1 MTISCAIIDDE
12 PLAVKLLESYVEK
25 TPFLSLVGCYNSAVE
40 ALYELQIHPVS
51 LLFLD
56 IQMPELNGLD
66 FAKVLGGTTHIVFT
80 TAFSQY
86 AVDSYRVNAT
96 DYLLKPVS
104 YTDFLT
110 SASKVLDICEREAAT
125 AQGETTSASPVAAS
139 ANDSDST
146 PTPADSFFIKSDY
159 KLLRLRYDD
168 ILYVEGLKDYV
179 KIYLESTRKPVLSLT
194 SMRTVENFLPADRF
208 LRIHRS
214 FIVNMSKVPVVERGQ
229 IVFGEKR
236 LPVSDSYKEAVQ
248 NYVNRHLLQ
257 GRGSANI

>member
-25 TPFLSLVGCYNSAVE
+25 TPFLALAGCYSSAVE
-40 ALYELQIHPVS
+40 ALYELQTHPVS

-66 FAKVLGGTTHIVFT
+66 FAKVLGGTTHVVFT

-86 AVDSYRVNAT
+86 AVDSYKVNAA
-96 DYLLKPVS
+96 DYLLKPIS
-104 YTDFLT
+104 YTDFL
-110 SASKVLDICEREAAT
+110 SAASKVLDLCEREATDRAN
-125 AQGETTSASPVAAS
+125 AS
-139 ANDSDST
+139 APVQTDDAA
-146 PTPADSFFIKSDY
+146 PAQPNGTAPSDSFFIKSDY

-179 KIYLESTRKPVLSLT
+179 KIYLESSRKPVLSLT

-248 NYVNRHLLQ
+248 DYVNRHLLQ
-257 GRGSANI
+257 GRGSSTI